1 MKAILAAATAAALLA
16 GCQTPPPPPPP
27 KPVQYVNQGTVIA
40 GKAHKATMYDLES
53 AANELL
59 MKMRT
64 SKVFEQNYKNIKLRE
79 GGKPV
84 IDFGNIE
91 NKTTSRIQG
100 RLDSLRDTMRVS
112 LMEMELFVSK
122 DIQSF
127 GKMKGRI
134 INSETNGLE
143 DGSLVEGLGT
153 HKSPALQF
161 WGDLRQFEDDG
172 DDGTYHTYKLHLQ
185 LDDLKTGAVV
195 WEGIE
200 TKIKL

>member
-1 MKAILAAATAAALLA
+1 MKNILVVATVAALFA
-16 GCQTPPPPPPP
+16 GCQTQPPA
-27 KPVQYVNQGTVIA
+27 KPQVQYVNQGTVIA
-40 GKAHKATMYDLES
+40 GKAHNATMYDLES

-64 SKVFEQNYKNIKLRE
+64 SKMFERNYNNIKLRE

-91 NKTTSRIQG
+91 NKTANRIQG

-112 LMEMELFVSK
+112 LMEMDLFESK

-127 GKMKGRI
+127 GDMKDRMAS
-134 INSETNGLE
+134 SETNGLE
-143 DGSLVEGLGT
+143 DGSLVESFGT
-153 HKSPALQF
+153 HKSPSLMF
-161 WGDLRQFEDDG
+161 RGDLRQFEDEG
-172 DDGTYHTYKLHLQ
+172 YEGTHHTYKLRLA
-185 LDDLKTGAVV
+185 LYDLKTGRIV

>member
-1 MKAILAAATAAALLA
+1 MNKSIFAILCAAMVC
-16 GCQTPPPPPPP
+16 GCQTPQQKP
-27 KPVQYVNQGTVIA
+27 KVQYVEQGTVIA
-40 GKAHKATMYDLES
+40 GKARNATMYDLES
-53 AANELL
+53 AANDLL

-64 SKVFEQNYKNIKLRE
+64 SKVFERNYNNIALRE

-112 LMEMELFVSK
+112 LMEMDLFESK
-122 DIQSF
+122 DMQSF
-127 GKMKGRI
+127 GDISDRI
-134 INSETNGLE
+134 VSSETNGLE
-143 DGSLVEGLGT
+143 DGSLVENMGT
-153 HKSPALQF
+153 HKSPSLMF
-161 WGDLRQFEDDG
+161 RGDLRQFEDEG
-172 DDGTYHTYKLHLQ
+172 YDGTHHTYKLRLA
-185 LDDLKTGAVV
+185 LYDLKTGRVV